1 MKFEGRG
8 DIKYIAELDSRKPT
22 YKIIRYE
29 LMTLIKGMPK
39 IIEKDTILE
48 TTIKEIKKMTISQT
62 HSVKDLAARLY
73 TGNAEQDCYHVW
85 HWIKTNISYKLDP
98 RGTERI
104 RNPKPT
110 AEQSELIKNILGS
123 LNLQIQAAQRKF
135 INIDQQYDK
144 VMQAAK
150 SQVQLFGLGA
160 IPQLNES
167 Q

>member
-8 DIKYIAELDSRKPT
+8 DIKYIAELDRRKPT